1 MQAANSAER
10 EELEAVLGT
19 RVADLLCSAPGGWRT
34 LAEVEL
40 EGLGLPLEVRASV
53 RALQGL
59 TGRGYPALP
68 LGRASGPERV
78 GQVYAAR
85 LGAEV
90 TEHLF
95 ALALDGRR
103 RLLAEIEI
111 ARGGAHAAAVTPG
124 DVFRPLIRAG
134 AMACILVHNHPS
146 GDPTPSR
153 EDVAMTGAVQEI
165 GNVVGIPLLDHI
177 VVGARGG
184 GWRSMLTL
192 GLVEHAQ
199 EGRHGRAAE

>member
-1 MQAANSAER
+1 MRAANSSER
-10 EELEAVLGT
+10 EELEAVFGT
-19 RVADLLCSAPGGWRT
+19 RVADVLCSAPGGWRT
-34 LAEVEL
+34 LSEVEL
-40 EGLGLPLEVRASV
+40 EDLGLPLEVRASV

-78 GQVYAAR
+78 GQVYAGR
-85 LGAEV
+85 LGGEV

-95 ALALDGRR
+95 VLALDGRR
-103 RLLAEIEI
+103 RFLAEIEV

-153 EDVAMTGAVQEI
+153 EDVAMTQAVQQI
-165 GNVVGIPLLDHI
+165 GEVVGIPLIDHI

-184 GWRSMLTL
+184 GWRSLLVL
-192 GLVEHAQ
+192 GLMQHPPEESHA
-199 EGRHGRAAE
+199 RAAE

>member
-1 MQAANSAER
+1 MRAANSAER
-10 EELEAVLGT
+10 EELEAVFGT

-34 LAEVEL
+34 LSAVEL
-40 EGLGLPLEVRASV
+40 EALGLPLEVRASV
-53 RALQGL
+53 HALQGI
-59 TGRGYPALP
+59 TGRGYPELP

-78 GQVYAAR
+78 GEVYAAR
-85 LGAEV
+85 LGGEV
-90 TEHLF
+90 TERVLV
-95 ALALDGRR
+95 LALDGRR

-134 AMACILVHNHPS
+134 ATACLLVHNHPS

-153 EDVAMTGAVQEI
+153 EDVAMTQAVQEI
-165 GNVVGIPLLDHI
+165 GSVVGIPLLDHI

-184 GWRSMLTL
+184 GWRSLLAL
-192 GLVEHAQ
+192 GLMQHLPEESHA
-199 EGRHGRAAE
+199 RAAE